1 MELRQLRYVVAVE
14 EEGSFTRA
22 AARVHVAQPA
32 ISQQIAQLER
42 ELGERLFD
50 RSERR
55 VRLTV
60 AGEAFLPHAR
70 AVLEAT
76 TAARDAVESLRGELA
91 GELTIGTIPSPAPV
105 LMRRLGELQRQ
116 HPKLR
121 LTIRTGDPEGL
132 ATAVATGAL
141 DAAVIGVAG
150 GRLPA
155 GPGGQ
160 RLPSVL
166 ASQTIATEPLVVAV
180 APDHPLAQSP
190 GIALADLRDEPLLT
204 LTHGRGLRTVLEAAC
219 AEAGFAPRIHAETDD
234 LVVLADLVG
243 HGFGVALI
251 PRSAAER
258 ALQPLVMLPLRKPR
272 LRREMV
278 LVWHRHQLSAP
289 AQAFLTS
296 IAAHDDADPTDPVD
310 PA

>member
-22 AARVHVAQPA
+22 ATRVHVAQPA

-70 AVLEAT
+70 AVLAAT
-76 TAARDAVESLRGELA
+76 TAARDAVDSLSGELA
-91 GELTIGTIPSPAPV
+91 GHLTIGTIPSPAPL
-105 LMRRLGELQRQ
+105 LMQQLGELQRH

-141 DAAVIGVAG
+141 DVAVIGVTG
-150 GRLPA
+150 GRRLPA

-166 ASQTIATEPLVVAV
+166 ASQRIAMAPLVVAV
-180 APDHPLAQSP
+180 APDHPRAKGSE
-190 GIALADLRDEPLLT
+190 IALADLRDEPQLT
-204 LTHGRGLRTVLEAAC
+204 LTHGTGLRTVLETAC
-219 AEAGFAPRIHAETDD
+219 AEAGFAPRIVAETDD

-243 HGFGVALI
+243 HGFGVALM
-251 PRSAAER
+251 PKSAAER
-258 ALQPLVMLPLRKPR
+258 ALQPLVMLHLRKPR

-278 LVWHRHQLSAP
+278 LVWHRNQLSAP
-289 AQAFLTS
+289 ARAFLAT
-296 IAAHDDADPTDPVD
+296 IAARDDAAATSH
-310 PA
+310 